1 MDFLF
6 DDRKPGTPKPP
17 PENEYPSGDETILI
31 VEDDQIVIHPLR
43 AVLQEV
49 GYTVLVA
56 ENGQVGV
63 DICEGHD
70 GPIHL
75 CLLDMRM
82 PVMDGATAFPLMKE
96 HRPDMKVIISSGYDQ
111 DESAQRLLMSGA
123 SIFLHKPVP
132 LKRLLQEIRRVL
144 DEK

>member
-1 MDFLF
+1 MNYLF
-6 DDRKPGTPKPP
+6 DDHNTSAQRSIPSDD
-17 PENEYPSGDETILI
+17 YPSGNETILI

-43 AVLQEV
+43 AVLKEV

-56 ENGQVGV
+56 ENGKAGV
-63 DICEGHD
+63 DLCKTHD
-70 GPIHL
+70 GRIDL

-82 PVMDGATAFPLMKE
+82 PVMDGATAFPLMRKE
-96 HRPDMKVIISSGYDQ
+96 RPDMKVIISSGYDQ
-111 DESAQRLLMSGA
+111 DEAAQRLLASGA

-144 DEK
+144 DEE